1 VSIKSF
7 AEMMEI
13 DLSSRTSK
21 KPIFKKNAVT
31 GKYDQVGELDYL
43 NWADCL
49 ALLHEHGADK
59 VLFGNIKSSFDHP
72 VFLLNGGIPFLRVF
86 VDVDG
91 DRRELDYP
99 VIDGSNDLSM
109 EKLAQSDVH
118 NATQRGFTKC
128 VAINWGLGLSMW
140 QKEEKAVPEKRPL
153 DDPSAHSIDAVKL
166 FVEQLITAKMQTKGL
181 TQRELCDALGV
192 PEKTFLNT
200 MTAFGNISLLRSK
213 LLNL

>member
-1 VSIKSF
+1 MAIKSF
-7 AEMMEI
+7 AEMMAI
-13 DLSSRTSK
+13 DLTSRTSK
-21 KPIFKKNAVT
+21 KPTFKKNAVT
-31 GKYDQVGELDYL
+31 GKYDQTGELDYI

-49 ALLHEHGADK
+49 SLLHEHGAEK
-59 VLFGNIKSSFDHP
+59 VLFGNIKSVADHP
-72 VFLLNGGIPFLRVF
+72 VFLLNNSIPFLRIF

-109 EKLAQSDVH
+109 EKLQQSDVH

-140 QKEEKAVPEKRPL
+140 QKEEKAAPEKHPL
-153 DDPSAHSIDAVKL
+153 DEPSAHSIDAVKI
-166 FVEQLITAKMQTKGL
+166 FVEQLITGKMQSKSL
-181 TQRELCDALGV
+181 TQKELCDALGV
-192 PEKTFLNT
+192 NEKTFLNT
-200 MTAFGNISLLRSK
+200 MAAFGNIALLRSK